1 MALKQTAKSRL
12 LSAKNSGHKSGEP
25 VSFHLEFVLGK
36 DFVLPEGSDSV
47 GILRSPFVHN
57 DGKLSK
63 ENLTGTKMEFWTT
76 KFNSSTTEYDTN
88 GNDKLWQDRLL
99 LITEKRIF
107 IVTEK
112 ATVKK
117 GETVPRAKQASF
129 GNEKDHAD
137 SASGFNMEIV
147 DSIPM
152 EEILSITLDM
162 ESHPGTWS
170 NDGMN
175 SSRRK
180 SLSFIQEIKTE
191 LQEIEHNLRK
201 CRPESNTLP
210 FHAPTRAAPSARTS
224 RSLERSSTSR
234 DNFERNELEPVL
246 RILTKPGYFNR
257 GEPYYFL
264 LRKQDCPC
272 VDTEDHS
279 MPLHTRADAEALASR
294 LASLAA
300 RRHTE
305 HARDNRFDSLQK
317 KLCRAWNS
325 VAFNL
330 LVLVLIAS
338 NFAFTV
344 LQLENK
350 DPNMQSFYEDVDFSY
365 TVIFAIGIFS
375 PLPPCSTV
383 KSPSFTIAGHE
394 EPENFARAAD
404 EAQSVDSVPGG
415 QSSSS
420 GRGSSELQ

>member
-1 MALKQTAKSRL
+1 
-12 LSAKNSGHKSGEP
+12 
-25 VSFHLEFVLGK
+25 
-36 DFVLPEGSDSV
+36 
-47 GILRSPFVHN
+47 
-57 DGKLSK
+57 
-63 ENLTGTKMEFWTT
+63 MEFWTT
-76 KFNSSTTEYDTN
+76 KFNSSTTVYDTN

-112 ATVKK
+112 ATGKK
-117 GETVPRAKQASF
+117 GGMMPQAKQASL
-129 GNEKDHAD
+129 GNGKGHTD
-137 SASGFNMEIV
+137 SGSGFSMEIV
-147 DSIPM
+147 DSIPL
-152 EEILSITLDM
+152 EEIISITLDM

-180 SLSFIQEIKTE
+180 SQSFFQEMKAN
-191 LQEIEHNLRK
+191 LQEIEHNLRN
-201 CRPESNTLP
+201 CRPESSTPNAP
-210 FHAPTRAAPSARTS
+210 APTRTSRSLDMKRLTSNSRTS
-224 RSLERSSTSR
+224 RSLEKSSPSR
-234 DNFERNELEPVL
+234 DILDRNELEPVL
-246 RILTKPGYFNR
+246 RILTKPGQFNR

-279 MPLHTRADAEALASR
+279 MPLHTRADAEGLASR
-294 LASLAA
+294 IASLAA

-305 HARDNRFDSLQK
+305 HAREHRFDSLQK

-350 DPNMQSFYEDVDFSY
+350 DPNMQSFYEDVDFAY
-365 TVIFAIGIFS
+365 TIVFAVGILYPFPPQDRA
-375 PLPPCSTV
+375 PL
-383 KSPSFTIAGHE
+383 
-394 EPENFARAAD
+394 
-404 EAQSVDSVPGG
+404 
-415 QSSSS
+415 
-420 GRGSSELQ
+420 